1 MNKYPEFIQVNQK
14 KYKINT
20 SFWIALKC
28 DEIFRDT
35 SICDYEKTIAIIYLL
50 LGEEAVND
58 IQNQEKIVKLLS
70 KYLLCG
76 KKSEDY
82 ANENEEPSMDFKQD
96 LGRIKTS
103 FMSDYG
109 IDLDTTD
116 MHWWKFH
123 DALEGFTDNSILNR
137 VRVIREESLSGKKG
151 KEREKWEKIKKQ
163 VALKHE
169 KSEKEKE
176 LDKYWEEQMKMR

>member
-1 MNKYPEFIQVNQK
+1 MNKYPEFIQVDKK
-14 KYKINT
+14 KYKLNT
-20 SFWIALKC
+20 SFWTALKC

-50 LGEEAVND
+50 IGEEAVND
-58 IQNQEKIVKLLS
+58 TKNQEKIVKLLT

-76 KKSEDY
+76 KKAEDY
-82 ANENEEPSMDFKQD
+82 ANENEELSMDFRQD

-123 DALEGFTDNSILNR
+123 DALEGLTDDSILNR

-163 VALKHE
+163 VALKRE
-169 KSEKEKE
+169 KSGKEKE